1 MDLRFRRI
9 YLFSEN
15 LRNHLTYYKSKHLI
29 LQKFKMMR
37 KIFLMAGTLFL
48 SASSQAQIFDAFKN
62 AVKDKTGIDLNQ
74 PKTTSTNPYPVP
86 SGSSTASA
94 NLGSLTS
101 LQISSGLKEALSLGV
116 NEGVKKLGVTDGF
129 FRNEAVKILM
139 PEKLRKIDATL
150 RSVGLGSLADQ
161 GVKLLNRAAEDA
173 VTEAAPIFTNAIT
186 SMTITDAK
194 NILLGNDN
202 AATNYLQGK
211 TQSQLF
217 AAFQPKVK
225 ASLGKVGADKVWSN
239 LISKYNT
246 FTGQSVTTD
255 LNAYVTTETINGV
268 FKMVAEKESGIR
280 NTPAMRTTSILKKVF
295 GAQDGR

>member
-1 MDLRFRRI
+1 MRKTFLLI
-9 YLFSEN
+9 GGLLFSV
-15 LRNHLTYYKSKHLI
+15 
-29 LQKFKMMR
+29 
-37 KIFLMAGTLFL
+37 
-48 SASSQAQIFDAFKN
+48 SSQAQIFDAIKT
-62 AVKDKTGIDLNQ
+62 AVKDKTGIDLNVPQ
-74 PKTTSTNPYPVP
+74 TTN
-86 SGSSTASA
+86 SSTASTTPKTNSGSSV
-94 NLGSLTS
+94 NLGTLTS
-101 LQISSGLKEALSLGV
+101 TQISYGLKEALSMGV
-116 NEGVKKLGVTDGF
+116 NDGVKKLGVTDGF
-129 FRNEAVKILM
+129 FKNEAVKILM

-194 NILLGNDN
+194 NILLGSNT
-202 AATNYLQGK
+202 AATNYLQSK

-217 AAFQPKVK
+217 TAFQPKVK
-225 ASLGKVGADKVWSN
+225 ASLGKVGADKVWTN
-239 LISKYNT
+239 LISKYNA

-268 FKMVAEKESGIR
+268 FKMVAEKENGIR

-295 GAQDGR
+295 GAQDGY

>member
-1 MDLRFRRI
+1 MRRTI
-9 YLFSEN
+9 LLAGLLLFSVS
-15 LRNHLTYYKSKHLI
+15 T
-29 LQKFKMMR
+29 
-37 KIFLMAGTLFL
+37 
-48 SASSQAQIFDAFKN
+48 QAQIFDAIKS
-62 AVKDKTGIDLNQ
+62 AVKDNTGIDLNT
-74 PKTTSTNPYPVP
+74 PVKTTTSATTPKSTSAASSPV
-86 SGSSTASA
+86 

-101 LQISSGLKEALSLGV
+101 TQISSGLKEALSLGV

-129 FRNEAVKILM
+129 LKNEAVKILM
-139 PEKLRKIDATL
+139 PEKFRKVDTTL
-150 RSVGLGSLADQ
+150 RSLGLGSLADQ

-217 AAFQPKVK
+217 TAFQPKVK
-225 ASLGKVGADKVWSN
+225 ASLGKVGADSVWKGI
-239 LISKYNT
+239 ISKYNT
-246 FTGQSVTTD
+246 LTGQSITTD
-255 LNAYVTTETINGV
+255 LNEYVTTETINGV

-280 NTPAMRTTSILKKVF
+280 NTPAMRTTSILQKVF
-295 GAQDGR
+295 GAQDAK